1 MEAKERRRQNSVFD
15 RSVST
20 EKIISRPLSG
30 VGEAQKQE
38 SVLFMTP
45 AGNCKEI
52 RTLIRRYSALHGD
65 VKL

>member
-15 RSVST
+15 ESVPT

-30 VGEAQKQE
+30 TGKAQTQE

-45 AGNCKEI
+45 ARNCKEI
-52 RTLIRRYSALHGD
+52 RTLVRRYGALHGD